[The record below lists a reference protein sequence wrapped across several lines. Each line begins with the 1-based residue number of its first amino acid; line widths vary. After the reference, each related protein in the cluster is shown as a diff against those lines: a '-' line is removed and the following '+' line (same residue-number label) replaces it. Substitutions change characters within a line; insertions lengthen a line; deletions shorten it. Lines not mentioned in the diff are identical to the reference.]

1 MKSSSGVG
9 CATHSA
15 SWGTSSG
22 FDRDEP
28 SVLAAAALGRVD
40 RAAQHLAA
48 VLVPEVHADA
58 IAVDDRRDRI
68 GQALGDEVAAAG
80 VGDAAGQIEQRARLL
95 VAALGLLLAR
105 PRLGQRGRA
114 VERGRGVARVDLQE
128 LALLREER
136 GAGLVHGDQRAVV
149 VAVRAHRRDQPVV
162 GVRRGVAGEEALGDR
177 SRLLVVEALV
187 VAVHVGARGG
197 AHREQVA
204 RRAHLDAGSIGDA
217 RQRLVEVAGGDEV
230 RRRRE
235 DALQALRHRLELL
248 AHGGDLLGRV
258 GRLLC
263 GRLPR
268 DAVLARGRAVG
279 LAGILLDGRRRQ
291 PEEHRGLGEQPRR
304 PLAVVAVAREALVGE
319 GAHLGVARAHLDRLE
334 RRGDAE
340 ALARDR
346 DAAQQLL
353 GRSEPAQH
361 GGVRRAR
368 QALDRVLADV
378 AGEVLVAGHLR
389 AGVPERNGLV
399 VGDPVADV
407 EQLLDRALAA
417 GLAQQARDRLGAGDA
432 AHAIDE
438 DSRQR
443 AREVHGGSNRPL
455 APPSSARVSAQQA
468 AAGREN
474 PQPLGDLGRAG
485 GSQVGDGRRAALA
498 HERGQLA
505 PRARHAGHARGR
517 APAGRRAKLGCPRA
531 DLVGR
536 QLSERLVDAAGVHR
550 AAQGLVTSVADS
562 RSPALPWA
570 RATRA
575 RPRSGA
581 ASCARGSTAARARR

>member
-1 MKSSSGVG
+1 
-9 CATHSA
+9 
-15 SWGTSSG
+15 
-22 FDRDEP
+22 
-28 SVLAAAALGRVD
+28 
-40 RAAQHLAA
+40 
-48 VLVPEVHADA
+48 
-58 IAVDDRRDRI
+58 
-68 GQALGDEVAAAG
+68 
-80 VGDAAGQIEQRARLL
+80 
-95 VAALGLLLAR
+95 
-105 PRLGQRGRA
+105 
-114 VERGRGVARVDLQE
+114 
-128 LALLREER
+128 
-136 GAGLVHGDQRAVV
+136 
-149 VAVRAHRRDQPVV
+149 VV

-177 SRLLVVEALV
+177 ARFLVVEALV
-187 VAVHVGARGG
+187 MAVHVGARGG

-217 RQRLVEVAGGDEV
+217 RQRLVEVARGDEV
-230 RRRRE
+230 CRRRE
-235 DALQALRHRLELL
+235 DALQPLRHRLELL
-248 AHGGDLLGRV
+248 AHGGDLLARVSVLLGR
-258 GRLLC
+258 
-263 GRLPR
+263 RLPR
-268 DAVLARGRAVG
+268 DAVPARGRAVG
-279 LAGILLDGRRRQ
+279 LAGVLLDARRGQ
-291 PEEHRGLGEQPRR
+291 PEEHRGLGEQARR

-319 GAHLGVARAHLDRLE
+319 GADLGIAGAHLDRLE
-334 RRGDAE
+334 RCRDAE
-340 ALARDR
+340 ALAGDR
-346 DAAQQLL
+346 DAAEQLL

-378 AGEVLVAGHLR
+378 AGEVLVASDRR
-389 AGVPERNGLV
+389 AGLPEGDGLV

-407 EQLLDRALAA
+407 QQVIERARAA
-417 GLAQQARDRLGAGDA
+417 GLAQQARDRVGAGDP

-455 APPSSARVSAQQA
+455 TPPSSARVSAQQA
-468 AAGREN
+468 AAGRHD

-485 GSQVGDGRRAALA
+485 GSEVGDGRRAALA

-517 APAGRRAKLGCPRA
+517 APAGRRAELGRPRA
-531 DLVGR
+531 DLVDR

-550 AAQGLVTSVADS
+550 AAQGLVTSVVDS

-581 ASCARGSTAARARR
+581 ASCARGSSAARAHR